1 VSAGAEIRSRWREG
15 KFVFT
20 LVRASL
26 FSASA
31 MTTVD
36 SLEWEEEEEEEED
49 RENGGGRGGDGFR
62 VDRLQKGIRQV

>member
-1 VSAGAEIRSRWREG
+1 
-15 KFVFT
+15 
-20 LVRASL
+20 
-26 FSASA
+26 

>member
-1 VSAGAEIRSRWREG
+1 VRGAEIRSRWREG
-15 KFVFT
+15 KFVFA

-36 SLEWEEEEEEEED
+36 SLEWEEEED